1 MAKRILVPID
11 FGNQSLIALEYAK
24 FYAKLTGASLDLLTV
39 VEESGILKRLF
50 SPELQEKLINQAQI
64 ALKGLAK
71 EKLENFDYK
80 LHIKAGKPYE
90 QIEHLARQIKPLFIV
105 MGKTEQITL
114 TKRIIG
120 SNTLHVIQECDY
132 PVISV
137 RGKQLPGQLKHTIF
151 LPLDLSKPVTEQVNA
166 AIEYAKQLKS
176 DIFVLSIDISDNVAY
191 ETNLLITLNKVEKT
205 ITQAGIQCKTKIEEG
220 EKQKIVDIIN
230 KYAEELKPLL
240 TLIMLRAESSF
251 DESYLGSNA
260 KKLLETSQY
269 PILSLKPWNP
279 RTKTHPIIK
288 LIYDPMNIL

>member
-1 MAKRILVPID
+1 MTKRILVPID

-24 FYAKLTGASLDLLTV
+24 FYAKLTDAKIDLLTV

-50 SPELQEKLINQAQI
+50 SPELQQKLINQAEI
-64 ALKGLAK
+64 ALKGLAG
-71 EKLENFDYK
+71 EKLQNFEYK
-80 LHIKAGKPYE
+80 LHVKVGKPYE
-90 QIEHLARQIKPLFIV
+90 QIEHLARQIKPFFII
-105 MGKTEQITL
+105 MGKTEQITFS
-114 TKRIIG
+114 KRIIG
-120 SNTLHVIQECDY
+120 SNTLHVIEECDY
-132 PVISV
+132 PVISI
-137 RGKQLPGQLKHTIF
+137 RGKQLPGELNHTVF

-176 DIFVLSIDISDNVAY
+176 DIFVLSIDTSDHVDY

-205 ITQAGIQCKTKIEEG
+205 IKQAGIQCKTKIHEG
-220 EKQKIVDIIN
+220 TKQQIVETIN
-230 KYAEELKPLL
+230 NYADQLKPLL

-260 KKLLETSQY
+260 KKLLETSIY